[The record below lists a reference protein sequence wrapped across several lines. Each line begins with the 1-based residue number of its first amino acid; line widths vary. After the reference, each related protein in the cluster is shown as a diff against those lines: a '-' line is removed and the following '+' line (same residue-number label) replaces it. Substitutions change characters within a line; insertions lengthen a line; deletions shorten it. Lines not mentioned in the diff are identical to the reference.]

1 MNEGN
6 LTKRQAQ
13 AIETK
18 KQILETSMKLISE
31 YGYDNVKIS
40 QICKEVGISVGGFYH
55 HFKSK
60 EDIIIEV
67 YKEFDFLLEN
77 YINNNLN
84 EECYIDKIISIIL
97 YQVSYAK
104 KKGVDILK
112 QVYKAQLYEGTE
124 FFISDE
130 RKLSQILKNT
140 IQCGQ
145 DNNEIIKEF
154 TATQIKDQLLR
165 FSRGILY
172 DWCIHNGDYDLLNE
186 TYISINLLLNTMK
199 NK

>member
-18 KQILETSMKLISE
+18 KQILDTSMKLISE

-40 QICKEVGISVGGFYH
+40 RICKEVGISIGGFYH

-60 EDIIIEV
+60 EDIIVEF
-67 YKEFDFLLEN
+67 YKEFDITLED
-77 YINNNLN
+77 YVNNNLS
-84 EECYIDKIISIIL
+84 EESYIDKILSIIL

-104 KKGVDILK
+104 KMGIDILK
-112 QVYKAQLYEGTE
+112 QVYKAQLYDGRE
-124 FFISDE
+124 FFISEE
-130 RKLSQILKNT
+130 RKLNQILKNT
-140 IQCGQ
+140 IQFGQ
-145 DNNEIIKEF
+145 DNNEITKEF
-154 TATQIKDQLLR
+154 TASQITTYLLR
-165 FSRGILY
+165 LSRGILY

-186 TYISINLLLNTMK
+186 TYISINRLLNSIK
-199 NK
+199 K